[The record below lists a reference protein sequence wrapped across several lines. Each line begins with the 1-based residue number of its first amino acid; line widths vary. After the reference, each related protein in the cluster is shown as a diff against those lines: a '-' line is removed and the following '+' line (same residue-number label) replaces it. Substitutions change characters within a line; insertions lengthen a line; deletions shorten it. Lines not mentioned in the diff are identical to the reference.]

1 MKKKSGGI
9 GSSIMNLVLTLVMLG
24 IVLAGLQLSGVTTL
38 DDSITLAKDKA
49 AKYSKCIPAGECGLA
64 VILDDIP
71 EIFKSMTKSSSSSVG
86 TSSPG
91 ESSSGSS
98 SSGSSG
104 GSSSGGNDLG
114 EDYGEI
120 DTSPIKNNIPAMGGE
135 KGYRGPEKGEPFV
148 NNSGMVFREQAY
160 EKLEKLKVVPD
171 KEDSAKKV
179 GYSRKE
185 WKHWTAVN
193 GRSCWNTRSEI
204 LHRDAV
210 PGSVKYLNKTKNT
223 SDYSEACAIGAI
235 ENNKDGSTKIV
246 TEKSGQWID
255 PYSGKKI
262 TNPKD
267 IDIDHIIPLSNAA
280 RQGGQDWPADLK
292 EAFANDPDNLLA
304 TSAKENRT
312 KGEKGPGK
320 YMPPLKSYHCQYAK
334 SYVTLSDKYKLTIT
348 ESDYK
353 VLSETIK
360 KCTK

>member
-1 MKKKSGGI
+1 MRKKGGGI
-9 GSSIMNLVLTLVMLG
+9 GSSLASLVFTFVILG
-24 IVLAGLQLSGVTTL
+24 ILLAFLQFFGVTTI
-38 DDSITLAKDKA
+38 DESVRLAKEKA
-49 AKYSKCIPAGECGLA
+49 VKYSKCIPAGECGLA
-64 VILDDIP
+64 VIIDDIP
-71 EIFKSMTKSSSSSVG
+71 EIFKSMTKSSPSGSTVSN
-86 TSSPG
+86 SSP
-91 ESSSGSS
+91 SNNSGSS
-98 SSGSSG
+98 NSGSSN
-104 GSSSGGNDLG
+104 SGGG
-114 EDYGEI
+114 EVNYGDI

-160 EKLEKLKVVPD
+160 EKLQKLTVVPD

-185 WKHWTAVN
+185 WKHWIAID

-210 PGSVKYLNKTKNT
+210 PGTVKYINKSKQT

-235 ENNKDGSTKIV
+235 QNNKDGSYDIV
-246 TEKSGQWID
+246 TANSGEWID

-262 TNPKD
+262 KDPKE

-280 RQGGQDWPADLK
+280 RQGGQEWPPELK

-304 TSAKENRT
+304 TSAKENRK

-334 SYVTLSDKYKLTIT
+334 SYVTLSDKYKLSIT
-348 ESDYK
+348 ESDYE
-353 VLSETIK
+353 VLNETIK